1 MAPLI
6 PALSRQRQAN
16 LCEFKDS
23 QDYTKKPS
31 LKKEKKK
38 KKKRRRKR
46 RKGGDGGTMRRMRRK
61 ISLSYV

>member
-1 MAPLI
+1 VAPLI

-38 KKKRRRKR
+38 KKKGGG
-46 RKGGDGGTMRRMRRK
+46 KGGRGEMEGQ
-61 ISLSYV
+61 